1 MKKKGFTLI
10 ELMPVVAIIGVL
22 LGLIMSAAAN
32 SIKVA
37 RKQKTATICKVVTQG
52 ILTYREQKDQW
63 PGSFNPNSSKSNND
77 GVNNRNNPDRL
88 HLESSEIRSMIKD
101 VVEETVLKGNP
112 MMDVSGLFVSRFPGE
127 ANGRDYGLDFRDAVH
142 GTKESPQ
149 KMKIAEMY
157 FGYPEENNGY
167 FRHLKIVYA
176 KPAQSMEVTQQ

>member
-10 ELMPVVAIIGVL
+10 ELMAVVAIIGVL

-88 HLESSEIRSMIKD
+88 HLESSEIR
-101 VVEETVLKGNP
+101 T
-112 MMDVSGLFVSRFPGE
+112 SR
-127 ANGRDYGLDFRDAVH
+127 ASSSRAFRARRT
-142 GTKESPQ
+142 GATTASTS
-149 KMKIAEMY
+149 ATRCTARR
-157 FGYPEENNGY
+157 N
-167 FRHLKIVYA
+167 RRRR
-176 KPAQSMEVTQQ
+176 

>member
-10 ELMPVVAIIGVL
+10 ELMAVVAIIGVL

-37 RKQKTATICKVVTQG
+37 RRQKTATICKVVTQG

-157 FGYPEENNGY
+157 FGYPDANTGS
-167 FRHLKIVYA
+167 FLRFKVVYSISA
-176 KPAQSMEVTQQ
+176 DRLTVGKH